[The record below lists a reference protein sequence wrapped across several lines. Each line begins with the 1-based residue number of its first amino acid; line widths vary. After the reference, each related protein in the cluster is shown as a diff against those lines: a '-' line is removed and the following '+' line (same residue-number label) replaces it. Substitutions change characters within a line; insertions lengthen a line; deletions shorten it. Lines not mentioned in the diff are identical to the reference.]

1 MVENGLIRELS
12 PHPIAGQADTVVN
25 VAGRTL
31 MPGLIDLHVHIW
43 AADMNLTA
51 LSQLPTEYLALFAAG
66 TLQRSLDRGFTTLR
80 DAGGTDPGYARAIE
94 RGFVK
99 APRFYHSGRF
109 ISQTGGHGDFR

>member
-1 MVENGLIRELS
+1 
-12 PHPIAGQADTVVN
+12 
-25 VAGRTL
+25 

-80 DAGGTDPGYARAIE
+80 DAGRN
-94 RGFVK
+94 
-99 APRFYHSGRF
+99 
-109 ISQTGGHGDFR
+109 